1 MNIITKYLDFITEG
15 KVKKDERIVILRD
28 ERYIIVAPLTEEAS
42 CKYGAFTGWCTA
54 APGSGAF
61 NTIKNINE
69 EGNPKLVYIIQVGY
83 EMSDENEE
91 QSEEYKDLLDKL
103 ENEEFD
109 EEQQERFYDISKDVN
124 SLDFTKIAVEFST
137 NTQSYNL
144 WSANNINIAD
154 DPWYY
159 DLYDLPIDEYALDL
173 IDNFCKER

>member
-28 ERYIIVAPLTEEAS
+28 EKYIIVAPLTEEAS

-54 APGSGAF
+54 APHSGTF
-61 NTIKNINE
+61 NYIKNVNE
-69 EGNPKLVYIIQVGY
+69 EGNSKLVYIIQVGY
-83 EMSDENEE
+83 EMTVENEE
-91 QSEEYKDLLDKL
+91 QSEEYKYLFDESVNSEL
-103 ENEEFD
+103 D
-109 EEQQERFYDISKDVN
+109 EEQQERFYDISKDNN
-124 SLDFTKIAVEFST
+124 SLNFTKIAVEFST

-144 WSANNINIAD
+144 WSANNINISD